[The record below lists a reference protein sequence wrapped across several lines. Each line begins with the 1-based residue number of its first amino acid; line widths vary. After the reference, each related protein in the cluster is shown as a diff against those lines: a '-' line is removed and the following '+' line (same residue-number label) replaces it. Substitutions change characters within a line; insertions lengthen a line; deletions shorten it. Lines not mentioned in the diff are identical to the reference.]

1 MTEPPCISGRH
12 AIAIFFHA
20 LMTSKAHWYR
30 ILTPSSE
37 EPHFDLVCSTFPS
50 LSDLLSLDDEY
61 TNRLLVQLG
70 LAWYKKG
77 HFSPLIS
84 AWRDVIS
91 EFQLHAEVTLFSI
104 NGRQRLYLRLGSWN
118 QRTHPHRTPSV
129 IWKKAMQDGTY
140 PLPKLRISSLS
151 MRFASAI
158 GALNLGLFHEVTGVE
173 SSGESYEEE
182 KSIESSTEED
192 EVSECSDMRAA
203 RTDVSF
209 EASQKDAIQKKSVSN
224 LSSSEF
230 PLLSSLGVHSDF
242 MDKVLQELVKYHGKK
257 TIEFMGSNNRKGY
270 LISFPSLRTANR
282 YDIELSKKGSVVD
295 EIVKNICES
304 ASVSEAEAAE
314 CVIRSL
320 HNRYEQS
327 FVSVGMEKGVIN
339 GDPSRKMD
347 AASVEAMLSEARLNT
362 KNSRTL
368 FKHLRLFF
376 GRSYFESEVKRREYF
391 SGQDFPPTV
400 KEKVLEDK
408 TIVPHWYKLPDELVQ
423 HQLKTI
429 VQAEQLHGLK
439 RVDFTIG
446 GDHGGGKFRMTLKVL
461 FRFENSNTIS
471 KLFQIASV
479 SHSKDE
485 TEILRSTVIDPIGEG
500 ERRIV

>member
-1 MTEPPCISGRH
+1 
-12 AIAIFFHA
+12 
-20 LMTSKAHWYR
+20 
-30 ILTPSSE
+30 
-37 EPHFDLVCSTFPS
+37 
-50 LSDLLSLDDEY
+50 
-61 TNRLLVQLG
+61 
-70 LAWYKKG
+70 
-77 HFSPLIS
+77 
-84 AWRDVIS
+84 
-91 EFQLHAEVTLFSI
+91 
-104 NGRQRLYLRLGSWN
+104 
-118 QRTHPHRTPSV
+118 
-129 IWKKAMQDGTY
+129 
-140 PLPKLRISSLS
+140 
-151 MRFASAI
+151 
-158 GALNLGLFHEVTGVE
+158 
-173 SSGESYEEE
+173 
-182 KSIESSTEED
+182 
-192 EVSECSDMRAA
+192 
-203 RTDVSF
+203 
-209 EASQKDAIQKKSVSN
+209 
-224 LSSSEF
+224 
-230 PLLSSLGVHSDF
+230 
-242 MDKVLQELVKYHGKK
+242 
-257 TIEFMGSNNRKGY
+257 
-270 LISFPSLRTANR
+270 
-282 YDIELSKKGSVVD
+282 
-295 EIVKNICES
+295 VKNICES

-408 TIVPHWYKLPDELVQ
+408 TIVPYWYKLPDELVQ

-500 ERRIV
+500 ARRIV